1 MRHLFIVNNRS
12 NWNLEIPGV
21 EVVASRS
28 YLTEDTYSSIRNAK
42 VYNLCKS
49 YRYQSAGYYVSLLAS
64 ARGHKPLPNVLTIQD
79 LKSQSIVK
87 IVTDDLDQ
95 LIQTGL
101 KPIQAESF
109 TLSIYFGKNLAKKYD
124 RLALR
129 LFVLFQA
136 PMLRA
141 TFIRKENEWLLK
153 SIETIGLNEV
163 PEEHKGF
170 LIQAAKDYFRKKPV
184 QAARKET
191 RFDLAIL
198 VNPKEENPP
207 SDEKALQRFEKAAGE
222 LDFYVERITKN
233 DQLRINEF
241 DALFIRE
248 TTSVN
253 HHTYRIS
260 RKAAAE
266 GLVVIDD
273 PESILRCTNKVF
285 LAELLT
291 RNEIP
296 SPKTVI
302 INTDNRDI
310 AESQF
315 GFPLII
321 KQPDSAF
328 SLGVVKANNKQE
340 YRKLTAALFEKSD
353 LLVVQQFLPTS
364 FDWRIG
370 ILNGTPI
377 YACKYYMARKHWQI
391 YERKTTGKT
400 ITGRADTFLVED
412 APPHVI
418 DTAVKAAALFG
429 DGLYGVDIKDI
440 DDVAYVIEVNDNPSI
455 DSGIEDEKLK
465 DDLYRMI
472 LSEILVRIEQKK
484 RG

>member
-21 EVVASRS
+21 EVVEARS
-28 YLTEDTYSSIRNAK
+28 YLTDDVYSSIRNAK

-64 ARGHKPLPNVLTIQD
+64 ARGHKPVPNVLTIQD

-95 LIQTGL
+95 LIQSGL
-101 KPIQAESF
+101 KPIQADSF
-109 TLSIYFGKNLAKKYD
+109 TLSIYFGKNLAKKYE
-124 RLALR
+124 RLASR
-129 LFVLFQA
+129 LFALFQA

-141 TFIRKENEWLLK
+141 TFIRKKKEWLLK
-153 SIETIGLNEV
+153 SIDTIALSEV
-163 PEEHKGF
+163 PEEHKEF
-170 LIQAAKDYFRKKPV
+170 LTDAAKEYFRKRPV
-184 QAARKET
+184 VASRKET

-198 VNPKEENPP
+198 VNPEEKNPP
-207 SDEKALQRFEKAAGE
+207 SDEKALQRFERAAGD

-233 DQLRINEF
+233 DQARINEF

-266 GLVVIDD
+266 GLIVIDD

-285 LAELLT
+285 LAELLA
-291 RNEIP
+291 RNKIP

-302 INTDNRDI
+302 INTENRHI
-310 AESQF
+310 AETQL
-315 GFPLII
+315 GFPSII
-321 KQPDSAF
+321 KQPDSSF
-328 SLGVVKANNKQE
+328 SLGVVKADNKREFRQ
-340 YRKLTAALFEKSD
+340 LTDELFEKSD

-364 FDWRIG
+364 FDWRVG
-370 ILNGTPI
+370 IFNGKTL

-391 YERKTTGKT
+391 YDRKSTGKT
-400 ITGRADTFLVED
+400 ITGRADTLLIKD
-412 APPHVI
+412 APAHVI
-418 DTAVKAAALFG
+418 DTALKAAGLFG
-429 DGLYGVDIKDI
+429 SGLYGVDVKDI

-465 DDLYRMI
+465 DELYRMI
-472 LSEILVRIEQKK
+472 LSEILSRIEQKK

>member
-184 QAARKET
+184 PAARKET

>member
-184 QAARKET
+184 PAARKET

-296 SPKTVI
+296 CPKTVI

-321 KQPDSAF
+321 KQPNSAF

-340 YRKLTAALFEKSD
+340 YRKLTDALFEKSD